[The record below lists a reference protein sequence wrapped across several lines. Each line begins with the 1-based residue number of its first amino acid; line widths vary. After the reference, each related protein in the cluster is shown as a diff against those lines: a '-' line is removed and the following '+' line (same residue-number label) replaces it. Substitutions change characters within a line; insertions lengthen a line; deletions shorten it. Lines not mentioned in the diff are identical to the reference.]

1 MVLFP
6 EISGVHGDL
15 ADSDGP
21 TGCLLDL
28 TSRDCWDPGRG
39 HRAMPN
45 IILLT
50 HIPFHLPRF
59 NVECSLWK
67 HASWAFRNVPASLMH
82 YTAVSRD
89 CLWRSCMPDGRD
101 ISSRKLEETSQ
112 VKSFGKI
119 SAIVTTRQN
128 SWHLALGHDQDHCK
142 GAARLPT
149 GTFQQPSCT

>member
-1 MVLFP
+1 MVCKLGDISHQFNAVANEAHMVLFP

-21 TGCLLDL
+21 MGCLLDL

-89 CLWRSCMPDGRD
+89 CLWRSRMPDGHLQQESGRNVTGEEL
-101 ISSRKLEETSQ
+101 RKNQCHRHNKTKQ
-112 VKSFGKI
+112 
-119 SAIVTTRQN
+119 
-128 SWHLALGHDQDHCK
+128 LAPCLG
-142 GAARLPT
+142 P
-149 GTFQQPSCT
+149 